1 MRTNLTK
8 RKLADG
14 QVVFGGLIGSNAPDQ
29 VELFGAIGYDFVFL
43 DCEHGSISLAE
54 VENMCRAA
62 EVYEITPIVRVPN
75 HAETTILQYLDR
87 GVQGIIVP
95 HVNTRADA
103 EAVARAAR
111 YFPDGNRGV
120 GSGRAHDYGVRLTRE
135 ESTRWINAE
144 TLVIPM
150 VEEVEA
156 IDNLDDILSVPG
168 VDILHVASS
177 DLTQS
182 LGYPGPEKVRE
193 VMRDTIRRIRA
204 GGKAAGAGGNSPTD
218 TAGVAE
224 MIDAGANFITISAL
238 GLMRLGAE
246 SFRRA
251 VLDQRSALRS

>member
-1 MRTNLTK
+1 MRINLTK
-8 RKLADG
+8 RKLAEG
-14 QVVFGGLIGSNAPDQ
+14 EVVFGGLIGSYAPDQ

-43 DCEHGSISLAE
+43 DCEHGSMSLSD

-62 EVYEITPIVRVPN
+62 EVYEITPLVRVPD
-75 HAETTILQYLDR
+75 HAETAILQYLDR

-95 HVNTRADA
+95 HVNTRAVA
-103 EAVARAAR
+103 EAVVHAAR
-111 YFPDGNRGV
+111 YFPEGNRGV
-120 GSGRAHDYGVRLTRE
+120 GSGRAHDYGVNLSRA
-135 ESTRWINAE
+135 ESTRWINNE

-156 IDNLDDILSVPG
+156 IDNLDDILTVSG

-193 VMRDTIRRIRA
+193 VMRDTIGRIRA

-218 TAGVAE
+218 TAGVAALL
-224 MIDAGANFITISAL
+224 DAGANFITISAL
-238 GLMRLGAE
+238 GLMRLGADRFKE
-246 SFRRA
+246 GVLGARA
-251 VLDQRSALRS
+251 LSA